1 MNVHSPVEVLPQYS
15 DDLIVDL
22 FAGGGGVSEAIKKA
36 VGREPDV
43 AINHAGPALAM
54 HAANHPN
61 TLHMQ
66 ADVRAVDPLTVYPDR
81 AVALLWLSPDCKH
94 FSKAKGSKLLDRNI
108 RDLAWAGAEWA
119 DKRRPRVIILENV
132 DEFTTWGP
140 VDEQGEP
147 IKGFE
152 GVLFDAYVKR
162 LKQLGYK
169 VQWRKSRKAC
179 DFGDPT
185 IRQRFI
191 MIARCDGEKIVWPK
205 ATHAKLKSPAVL
217 RGVKKPHLSAGSI
230 IDPNVPCP
238 SIFATREEIFETY
251 GVRSQRPP
259 APNTMYRIAQ
269 GIKRYVIDAKEPY
282 FVNYAQHGGVNRSI
296 KDPLHT
302 ITASSKDQNRVI
314 VPEYVHADKIAA
326 FMAQHNTGVVGRD
339 MNEPLS
345 TLTVRGTQQAVVSA
359 FMLNL
364 KGSKRQAYSM
374 DKPLLSLTAQGGHAC
389 KVAALMIKYY
399 GSSVAASLD
408 EPLHTITTKD
418 RFGLVTVELAGEN
431 YVIVDI
437 GMRMLTPREQFRAHS
452 FPDTYKIDPV
462 YNGKPLAKS
471 KQTGCVGN
479 SVPVNLAAAHVGA
492 NFPLKKTSEAVL

>member
-1 MNVHSPVEVLPQYS
+1 MNVHAPVHTASQYS
-15 DDLIVDL
+15 DGLIVDL
-22 FAGGGGVSEAIKKA
+22 FAGGGGVSEGIKKA
-36 VGREPDV
+36 IGREPDV
-43 AINHAGPALAM
+43 AINHSGPALAM
-54 HAANHPN
+54 HEANHPK

-66 ADVRAVDPLTVYPDR
+66 ADVRAVNPLTVFPER
-81 AVALLWLSPDCKH
+81 PVALLWLSPDCKH
-94 FSKAKGSKLLDRNI
+94 FSKAKGSNLLDRNI

-140 VDEQGEP
+140 VDDDGKP
-147 IKGFE
+147 IEGFE

-169 VQWRKSRKAC
+169 VQWRKARKAC
-179 DFGDPT
+179 AFGDPT

-191 MIARCDGEKIVWPK
+191 MIARCDGEKIVWPNE
-205 ATHAKLKSPAVL
+205 THGKPKSPAVL
-217 RGVKKPHLSAGSI
+217 RGHKKPYLTAGSI
-230 IDPNVPCP
+230 IDPTIPCP
-238 SIFATREEIFETY
+238 SIFATREEIYAQY
-251 GVRSQRPP
+251 GVRAQRPP
-259 APNTMYRIAQ
+259 APNTEKRIAQ
-269 GIKRYVIDAKEPY
+269 GIKKYVIDAKEPY

-296 KDPLHT
+296 NDPLHT
-302 ITASSKDQNRVI
+302 ITASRKDQNRVI
-314 VPEYVHADKIAA
+314 VPEYIHADKVAA

-339 MNEPLS
+339 MDAPLS
-345 TLTVRGTQQAVVSA
+345 TLTVRGTQQALVSA

-399 GSSVAASLD
+399 GSSIAASLD
-408 EPLHTITTKD
+408 EPLHTVTTKD
-418 RFGLVTVELAGEN
+418 RFGLVTVKLAGED

-452 FPDTYKIDPV
+452 FPDSYKIDPV
-462 YNGKPLAKS
+462 YNGKPLPKS
-471 KQTGCVGN
+471 KQTACVGN
-479 SVPVNLAAAHVGA
+479 SVPVNLVAAHVAA
-492 NFPLKKTSEAVL
+492 NFPLKSKSEAMT